1 MKGKLAM
8 WTHSGCCVTRAPAW
22 ALTGALM
29 VAAVA
34 LAGCGGGGGGK
45 AGVTTLSASSV
56 SFNRTMSVT
65 VNGSGL
71 LEAGLAMRIEG
82 PCAEVSKTAGFTD
95 LSVQFTCRVTGVGL
109 LIPRILDASGT
120 ELASLRLNVPLPQVT
135 MFVRQGTGI
144 GARSGT
150 FVLELDPAAAPRSV
164 TNFLDYVSAGFYTN
178 TLFHQVEPGRLVQGG
193 GIVSDLTQKSGLRDP
208 ITPESGNG
216 LKNLRGSAAL
226 VRDAALNTASAQFYI
241 NLADNAEF
249 DGVGGSLPGNA
260 VFGRVVKGMEVVDE
274 IGKVELVKNNASFS
288 ALPLSE
294 VVLTL
299 ATQTK

>member
-135 MFVRQGTGI
+135 MTVGQGT
-144 GARSGT
+144 RSGSY
-150 FVLELDPAAAPRSV
+150 VVELDALAAPITV
-164 TNFLDYVSAGFYTN
+164 GNFLAYVNAGFYTN
-178 TLFHQVEPGRLVQGG
+178 TLFHRVIAGSVVQAGG
-193 GIVSDLTQKSGLRDP
+193 FTAGPTPKPPTRAP
-208 ITPESGNG
+208 IKLEANNG
-216 LKNLRGSAAL
+216 LKNLQYTIAMARTAEPDSA
-226 VRDAALNTASAQFYI
+226 TAQFYI
-241 NLADNAEF
+241 NLADNPTL
-249 DGVGGSLPGNA
+249 DVGGSASPDGYA
-260 VFGRVVKGMEVVDE
+260 VFGKLVSGFAIVDE
-274 IGKVELVKNNASFS
+274 IGKVPTGFNTVLQAQDV
-288 ALPLSE
+288 PLTN
-294 VVLTL
+294 VVITL
-299 ATQTK
+299 ATQTR